1 MNEMTKFIVKH
12 VIIKM
17 KSINGGGIN
26 TYYSVKSTQC
36 KVSPFIRY
44 GSVSQV
50 KNFNAN
56 QYTYEKV
63 LSILKEIDTNAEI
76 YEQKSHHT
84 NKTYKLITDN
94 IEPIWEH

>member
-1 MNEMTKFIVKH
+1 MTKFIVKH

-17 KSINGGGIN
+17 KTGNNI
-26 TYYSVKSTQC
+26 YYSVKSTQT
-36 KVSPFIRY
+36 KTTPFINY

-50 KNFNAN
+50 KNFNCN
-56 QYTYEKV
+56 LYTYAKV

-84 NKTYKLITDN
+84 TKTYKLITDT
-94 IEPIWEH
+94 IEPNWEH